1 MKVASTNQPTAV
13 ASAPRNDS
21 SGKTAPP
28 EPAMHPAGTQGRE
41 VPLGEPEDPTTS
53 ALRNAMQ
60 AHIESVVLDARRNA
74 QKY

>member
-1 MKVASTNQPTAV
+1 MKVASTNQPTAI
-13 ASAPRNDS
+13 ASTRRSDS
-21 SGKTAPP
+21 SEKAAPS
-28 EPAMHPAGTQGRE
+28 EPAMHPAGEQGRE